1 MPTVIPECEKV
12 SRQNFRI
19 CRDNLWHNVQMRL
32 TPNFKVMA
40 LTLLPILFLTACA
53 QSPVDSETVITQAD
67 VTSVSITPVEDLA
80 DARIVALANGAAELI
95 AAMGYRDNLVGRDI
109 ASSTI
114 ELRDIPVV
122 TSGHQVIPET
132 IIALQP
138 TLVIIDDATG
148 PSSAITKLESA
159 GIRIANISQS
169 WNLADLLIKIKELGV
184 ALGAPQSAALLQS
197 VLAESVDGTLAKASS
212 ESKQL
217 KVAFLYLR
225 GTSSIYLV
233 GGQGSGA
240 DYLINATGAIDIGA
254 KQLAKP
260 FTPLTAET
268 MAQLNPDLILVMIAG
283 LESVGGVSGLVEL
296 PGIAQTNAGKNRQV
310 VAVDDSLLLSFGP
323 RTPSLIAKMAA
334 AFGVIA
340 NA

>member
-1 MPTVIPECEKV
+1 MRRMPT
-12 SRQNFRI
+12 
-19 CRDNLWHNVQMRL
+19 L
-32 TPNFKVMA
+32 KVMA
-40 LTLLPILFLTACA
+40 LTLMPILLLTACA
-53 QSPVDSETVITQAD
+53 QSPVNSQTAITQAD
-67 VTSVSITPVEDLA
+67 VTSVAVTPVEKLTDV
-80 DARIVALANGAAELI
+80 RIVALANGAAELI

-109 ASSTI
+109 ASSTT
-114 ELRDIPVV
+114 ELKDVPIV

-138 TLVIIDDATG
+138 TLVIVDDATG
-148 PSSAITKLESA
+148 PSNAISKLESA
-159 GIRIANISQS
+159 GIRIVNISQS
-169 WNLADLLIKIKELGV
+169 WNLVDLLIKVDQLGSAIK
-184 ALGAPQSAALLQS
+184 APQSAALLRNILS
-197 VLAESVDGTLAKASS
+197 ESVNGNSVGASATD
-212 ESKQL
+212 KKL

-240 DYLINATGAIDIGA
+240 DYLINATGAIDVGA
-254 KQLAKP
+254 QKLSKP

-296 PGIAQTNAGKNRQV
+296 PGIAQTGAGKNRQI

-323 RTPSLIAKMAA
+323 RTPSLISELAV

>member
-1 MPTVIPECEKV
+1 MRRKP
-12 SRQNFRI
+12 
-19 CRDNLWHNVQMRL
+19 NL
-32 TPNFKVMA
+32 KVMA
-40 LTLLPILFLTACA
+40 LTLLPILLLTACA
-53 QSPVDSETVITQAD
+53 QSSVDSQTVITQAD
-67 VTSVSITPVEDLA
+67 VASVSITPVEELT

-114 ELRDIPVV
+114 ELKDVPVV

-138 TLVIIDDATG
+138 TLVIVDDATG
-148 PSSAITKLESA
+148 PSSAITTLESA
-159 GIRIANISQS
+159 GIRVTNISQS
-169 WNLADLLIKIKELGV
+169 WDLADLLVKIKELGA
-184 ALGAPQSAALLQS
+184 ALGAPQSAALLQK
-197 VLAESVDGTLAKASS
+197 VLAESVDGTLAGASS
-212 ESKQL
+212 ADKQL

-268 MAQLNPDLILVMIAG
+268 MAQLNPDLILVMIEG

-296 PGIAQTNAGKNRQV
+296 PGIAQTQAGKNRQV

-323 RTPSLIAKMAA
+323 RTPSLIEKMAA

>member
-1 MPTVIPECEKV
+1 MRRVPT
-12 SRQNFRI
+12 
-19 CRDNLWHNVQMRL
+19 L
-32 TPNFKVMA
+32 KVMA
-40 LTLLPILFLTACA
+40 LTLMPILLLTACT
-53 QSPVDSETVITQAD
+53 QSKSNSEIVISQTD
-67 VTSVSITPVEDLA
+67 VTSVAVTPVEKLSDV
-80 DARIVALANGAAELI
+80 RIVALANGAAELI

-109 ASSTI
+109 ASSTT
-114 ELRDIPVV
+114 ELKDVPIV

-138 TLVIIDDATG
+138 NLVIVDDATG
-148 PSSAITKLESA
+148 PSRAISKLESA
-159 GIRIANISQS
+159 GIRIVNISQS
-169 WNLADLLIKIKELGV
+169 WNLVDLLIKVDQLGSAIK
-184 ALGAPQSAALLQS
+184 APQSAALLRNILS
-197 VLAESVDGTLAKASS
+197 ESVNGNSVGASATD
-212 ESKQL
+212 KKL

-240 DYLINATGAIDIGA
+240 DYLINATGAIDVGA
-254 KQLAKP
+254 QKLTKP

-296 PGIAQTNAGKNRQV
+296 PGVAQTQAGKNRQI

-323 RTPSLIAKMAA
+323 RTPSLISELAA
-334 AFGVIA
+334 AFGVITSA
-340 NA
+340 

>member
-1 MPTVIPECEKV
+1 ME
-12 SRQNFRI
+12 
-19 CRDNLWHNVQMRL
+19 MRL
-32 TPNFKVMA
+32 LPNLKVMA
-40 LTLLPILFLTACA
+40 LTLLPILLLTACA
-53 QSPVDSETVITQAD
+53 QSSVDSQTVITQAD
-67 VTSVSITPVEDLA
+67 VNSISITPVEELT

-95 AAMGYRDNLVGRDI
+95 AAMGYLDNLVGRDI

-114 ELRDIPVV
+114 ELKDIPVV

-132 IIALQP
+132 IIAVQP
-138 TLVIIDDATG
+138 TLVIVDDATG

-159 GIRIANISQS
+159 GIRIVNISQS
-169 WNLADLLIKIKELGV
+169 WNLADLLIKIKELGA
-184 ALGAPQSAALLQS
+184 ALGAPQSAALLQK
-197 VLAESVDGTLAKASS
+197 VLAESVDGTLAGATSAD
-212 ESKQL
+212 KQL

-268 MAQLNPDLILVMIAG
+268 MAQLNPDLILVMIEG

-296 PGIAQTNAGKNRQV
+296 PGIAQTQAGKNRQV

-323 RTPSLIAKMAA
+323 RTPSLIEKMAA

>member
-1 MPTVIPECEKV
+1 MRRMPT
-12 SRQNFRI
+12 
-19 CRDNLWHNVQMRL
+19 L
-32 TPNFKVMA
+32 KVMA
-40 LTLLPILFLTACA
+40 LTLMPILLLTACA
-53 QSPVDSETVITQAD
+53 QSPVKSQIAITQSD
-67 VTSVSITPVEDLA
+67 VTSISITPVEKLIDV
-80 DARIVALANGAAELI
+80 RIVALANGAAELI
-95 AAMGYRDNLVGRDI
+95 AAMGYLDNLVGRDI
-109 ASSTI
+109 ASSTP
-114 ELRDIPVV
+114 ELKDVPVV

-138 TLVIIDDATG
+138 TLVIVDDATG

-159 GIRIANISQS
+159 GIEIVKISQS
-169 WNLADLLIKIKELGV
+169 WNLADLVIKVEQIGV
-184 ALGAPQSAALLQS
+184 ALGAPKSAALLKNI
-197 VLAESVDGTLAKASS
+197 LLESVNGNLVKSGPADKR
-212 ESKQL
+212 L

-254 KQLAKP
+254 QQLDKP

-296 PGIAQTNAGKNRQV
+296 PGIAQTGAGKNRQV

-323 RTPSLIAKMAA
+323 RTPSLISELAA

>member
-1 MPTVIPECEKV
+1 
-12 SRQNFRI
+12 
-19 CRDNLWHNVQMRL
+19 MRL
-32 TPNFKVMA
+32 LPNFKVMA
-40 LTLLPILFLTACA
+40 LTLLPILLLTACA
-53 QSPVDSETVITQAD
+53 QSPVVSQTVITQAD
-67 VTSVSITPVEDLA
+67 VTSVSITPVEELT

-114 ELRDIPVV
+114 ELKDVLVV

-138 TLVIIDDATG
+138 TLVIVDDATG
-148 PSSAITKLESA
+148 PSSAITTLESA
-159 GIRIANISQS
+159 GIRVTNVSQS
-169 WNLADLLIKIKELGV
+169 WDLADLLVKIKELGA
-184 ALGAPQSAALLQS
+184 ALGAPQSAALLQK
-197 VLAESVDGTLAKASS
+197 VLAETVDGTMAGATSAD
-212 ESKQL
+212 KQL

-233 GGQGSGA
+233 GGQSSGA

-268 MAQLNPDLILVMIAG
+268 MAQLNPDLILVMIEG

-323 RTPSLIAKMAA
+323 RTPSLIEKLAA

>member
-1 MPTVIPECEKV
+1 
-12 SRQNFRI
+12 
-19 CRDNLWHNVQMRL
+19 MRRVL
-32 TPNFKVMA
+32 TLKVMA
-40 LTLLPILFLTACA
+40 LTLVPILLLTACA
-53 QSPVDSETVITQAD
+53 QSSVNSQTAITQSD
-67 VTSVSITPVEDLA
+67 VTSISITPVEELTDV
-80 DARIVALANGAAELI
+80 RIVALANGAAELI
-95 AAMGYRDNLVGRDI
+95 SAMGYLDNLVGRDI
-109 ASSTI
+109 ASSTP
-114 ELRDIPVV
+114 ELKDVPVV

-138 TLVIIDDATG
+138 TLVIVDDATG

-159 GIRIANISQS
+159 GIEIVNISQS
-169 WNLADLLIKIKELGV
+169 WNLADLVIKVEQI
-184 ALGAPQSAALLQS
+184 GAVLKAPKSAALLKNI
-197 VLAESVDGTLAKASS
+197 LLESVNGNLVAASPAD
-212 ESKQL
+212 KRL

-254 KQLAKP
+254 QQLDKP

-296 PGIAQTNAGKNRQV
+296 PGIAQTGAGKNRQV

-323 RTPSLIAKMAA
+323 RTPSLISELAA

>member
-1 MPTVIPECEKV
+1 
-12 SRQNFRI
+12 
-19 CRDNLWHNVQMRL
+19 MRL
-32 TPNFKVMA
+32 KPNSKVMA
-40 LTLLPILFLTACA
+40 LTLLPILLLTACA
-53 QSPVDSETVITQAD
+53 QSSVDSQTVITQAD
-67 VTSVSITPVEDLA
+67 VASVSITPVEELT

-114 ELRDIPVV
+114 ELKDVPVV

-138 TLVIIDDATG
+138 TLVIVDDATG

-159 GIRIANISQS
+159 GIRVANISQS
-169 WNLADLLIKIKELGV
+169 WDLADLLVKIKQLGA
-184 ALGAPQSAALLQS
+184 ALGAPQSAALLQK
-197 VLAESVDGTLAKASS
+197 VLAESVDGTLAGATSAD
-212 ESKQL
+212 KQL

-254 KQLAKP
+254 KQLTKP

-268 MAQLNPDLILVMIAG
+268 MAQLNPDLILVMIEG

-296 PGIAQTNAGKNRQV
+296 PGIAQTQAGKNRQV

-323 RTPSLIAKMAA
+323 RTPSLIEKLAA

>member
-1 MPTVIPECEKV
+1 
-12 SRQNFRI
+12 
-19 CRDNLWHNVQMRL
+19 MRL
-32 TPNFKVMA
+32 LPNLKVMA
-40 LTLLPILFLTACA
+40 LTLLPILLLTACA
-53 QSPVDSETVITQAD
+53 QSSVDSQTVITQAD
-67 VTSVSITPVEDLA
+67 VNSISITPVEELT

-95 AAMGYRDNLVGRDI
+95 AAMGYLDNLVGRDI

-114 ELRDIPVV
+114 ELKDIPVV

-132 IIALQP
+132 IIAVQP
-138 TLVIIDDATG
+138 TLVIVDDATG
-148 PSSAITKLESA
+148 PGSAITKLESA
-159 GIRIANISQS
+159 GIRIVNISQS
-169 WNLADLLIKIKELGV
+169 WNLADLLIKIKELGA
-184 ALGAPQSAALLQS
+184 ALGAPQSAALLQK
-197 VLAESVDGTLAKASS
+197 VLAESVDGTLAGATSAD
-212 ESKQL
+212 KQL

-268 MAQLNPDLILVMIAG
+268 MAQLNPDLILVMIEG

-296 PGIAQTNAGKNRQV
+296 PGIAQTQAGKNRQV

-323 RTPSLIAKMAA
+323 RTPSLIEKMAA

>member
-1 MPTVIPECEKV
+1 MRRMPT
-12 SRQNFRI
+12 
-19 CRDNLWHNVQMRL
+19 L
-32 TPNFKVMA
+32 KVMA
-40 LTLLPILFLTACA
+40 LTLMPILLLTACA
-53 QSPVDSETVITQAD
+53 QSKSNSEIQITQAD
-67 VTSVSITPVEDLA
+67 VTSVSVTPVEKLTDVK
-80 DARIVALANGAAELI
+80 IVALANGAAELI
-95 AAMGYRDNLVGRDI
+95 AAMGYLDNLVGRDI
-109 ASSTI
+109 ASSTP
-114 ELRDIPVV
+114 ELKDVPVV

-138 TLVIIDDATG
+138 TLVIVDDATG
-148 PSSAITKLESA
+148 PGSAIAKLESA
-159 GIRIANISQS
+159 GIRIIKISQS
-169 WNLADLLIKIKELGV
+169 WNLAELVIKVDQIGS
-184 ALGAPQSAALLQS
+184 AIGAPQSAALLRHILS
-197 VLAESVDGTLAKASS
+197 ESVKGNLVGPSSAK
-212 ESKQL
+212 EKR
-217 KVAFLYLR
+217 KVTFLSLR

-254 KQLAKP
+254 QQLDKP

-296 PGIAQTNAGKNRQV
+296 PGIAQTQAGKNRQV

-323 RTPSLIAKMAA
+323 RTPSLINELAA
-334 AFGVIA
+334 AFGVIS

>member
-1 MPTVIPECEKV
+1 
-12 SRQNFRI
+12 
-19 CRDNLWHNVQMRL
+19 
-32 TPNFKVMA
+32 MA
-40 LTLLPILFLTACA
+40 LTLMPILLLTACA
-53 QSPVDSETVITQAD
+53 QSPVKSQTVIIQSD
-67 VTSVSITPVEDLA
+67 VTSISVTPVEKLTDV
-80 DARIVALANGAAELI
+80 RIVALANGAAELI
-95 AAMGYRDNLVGRDI
+95 AAMGYLDNLVGRDI
-109 ASSTI
+109 ASSTP
-114 ELRDIPVV
+114 ELKDVPVV
-122 TSGHQVIPET
+122 TSGHQVIPEI

-138 TLVIIDDATG
+138 TLVIVDDATG

-159 GIRIANISQS
+159 GIEIVKISQS
-169 WNLADLLIKIKELGV
+169 WNLADLVIKVEQIGV
-184 ALGAPQSAALLQS
+184 ALGAPKSAALLKNILLDS
-197 VLAESVDGTLAKASS
+197 VNGNLVKSGPAGER
-212 ESKQL
+212 L

-254 KQLAKP
+254 QQLDKP

-296 PGIAQTNAGKNRQV
+296 PGIAQTEAGKNRQV

-323 RTPSLIAKMAA
+323 RTPSLISELAA
-334 AFGVIA
+334 AFGVIS

>member
-1 MPTVIPECEKV
+1 MEMSLLP
-12 SRQNFRI
+12 
-19 CRDNLWHNVQMRL
+19 NL
-32 TPNFKVMA
+32 KVMA
-40 LTLLPILFLTACA
+40 LTLLPILLLTACA
-53 QSPVDSETVITQAD
+53 QSSVDSQTVITQAD
-67 VTSVSITPVEDLA
+67 VNSISITPVEELT

-95 AAMGYRDNLVGRDI
+95 AAMGYLDNLVGRDI

-114 ELRDIPVV
+114 ELKDIPVV

-132 IIALQP
+132 IIAVQP
-138 TLVIIDDATG
+138 TLVIVDDATG

-159 GIRIANISQS
+159 GIRIVNISQS
-169 WNLADLLIKIKELGV
+169 WNLADLLIKIKELGA
-184 ALGAPQSAALLQS
+184 ALGAPQSAALLQK
-197 VLAESVDGTLAKASS
+197 VLAESVDGTLAGASS
-212 ESKQL
+212 ADKQ
-217 KVAFLYLR
+217 KKIAFLYLR

-240 DYLINATGAIDIGA
+240 DYLINATGAIDVGA
-254 KQLAKP
+254 EQLAKP

-268 MAQLNPDLILVMIAG
+268 MAQLNPDLILVMIEG

-296 PGIAQTNAGKNRQV
+296 PGIAQTQAGKNRQV

-323 RTPSLIAKMAA
+323 RTPSLIEKLAA

>member
-1 MPTVIPECEKV
+1 MRRMPT
-12 SRQNFRI
+12 
-19 CRDNLWHNVQMRL
+19 L
-32 TPNFKVMA
+32 KVMA
-40 LTLLPILFLTACA
+40 LTLMPILLLTACA
-53 QSPVDSETVITQAD
+53 QSSVVSQTVITQSD
-67 VTSVSITPVEDLA
+67 VTSISITPVEKLTDV
-80 DARIVALANGAAELI
+80 RIVALANGSAELI
-95 AAMGYRDNLVGRDI
+95 AAMGYLDNLVGRDI
-109 ASSTI
+109 ASSTP
-114 ELRDIPVV
+114 ELKDVPVV

-138 TLVIIDDATG
+138 TLVIVDDATG

-159 GIRIANISQS
+159 GIEIVKISQS
-169 WNLADLLIKIKELGV
+169 WNLADLVIKVEQIGV
-184 ALGAPQSAALLQS
+184 ALGAPKSAALLKNILLDS
-197 VLAESVDGTLAKASS
+197 VNGNLVAANPAGKR
-212 ESKQL
+212 L

-254 KQLAKP
+254 QQLDKP

-296 PGIAQTNAGKNRQV
+296 PGIAQTGAGKNRQV

-323 RTPSLIAKMAA
+323 RTPSLISELAA
-334 AFGVIA
+334 AFEVIA

>member
-1 MPTVIPECEKV
+1 
-12 SRQNFRI
+12 
-19 CRDNLWHNVQMRL
+19 MRRL
-32 TPNFKVMA
+32 PILKVMA
-40 LTLLPILFLTACA
+40 LTLMPILLLTACA
-53 QSPVDSETVITQAD
+53 QSKSNSEIQITQAD
-67 VTSVSITPVEDLA
+67 VTSVSVTPVEKLTDVK
-80 DARIVALANGAAELI
+80 IVALANGAAELI
-95 AAMGYRDNLVGRDI
+95 AAMGYLDNLVGRDI
-109 ASSTI
+109 ASSTP
-114 ELRDIPVV
+114 ELKDVPVV

-138 TLVIIDDATG
+138 TLVIVDDATG
-148 PSSAITKLESA
+148 PGSAITKLEQA
-159 GIRIANISQS
+159 GIRIIKISQS
-169 WNLADLLIKIKELGV
+169 WNLAELVIKVDQIGS
-184 ALGAPQSAALLQS
+184 AIGAPQSAALLRNILS
-197 VLAESVDGTLAKASS
+197 ESVKGNLVGPSSAK
-212 ESKQL
+212 EKL

-254 KQLAKP
+254 QQLDKP

-296 PGIAQTNAGKNRQV
+296 PGIAQTQAGKNRQV

-323 RTPSLIAKMAA
+323 RTPSLINELAA
-334 AFGVIA
+334 AFGVIS

>member
-1 MPTVIPECEKV
+1 MRRKP
-12 SRQNFRI
+12 
-19 CRDNLWHNVQMRL
+19 NL
-32 TPNFKVMA
+32 KVMA
-40 LTLLPILFLTACA
+40 LTLLPILLLTACA
-53 QSPVDSETVITQAD
+53 QSSVDSQTVITQAD
-67 VTSVSITPVEDLA
+67 VASVSITPVEELT

-114 ELRDIPVV
+114 ELKDVLVV

-138 TLVIIDDATG
+138 TLVIVDDATG
-148 PSSAITKLESA
+148 PSSAITTLESA
-159 GIRIANISQS
+159 GIRVTNISQS
-169 WNLADLLIKIKELGV
+169 WDLADLLVKIKELGA
-184 ALGAPQSAALLQS
+184 ALGAPQSAALLQK
-197 VLAESVDGTLAKASS
+197 VLAETVDGTMAGATSAD
-212 ESKQL
+212 KQL

-233 GGQGSGA
+233 GGQSSGA

-268 MAQLNPDLILVMIAG
+268 MAQLNPDLILVMIEG

-323 RTPSLIAKMAA
+323 RTPSLIEKLAA

>member
-1 MPTVIPECEKV
+1 
-12 SRQNFRI
+12 
-19 CRDNLWHNVQMRL
+19 
-32 TPNFKVMA
+32 
-40 LTLLPILFLTACA
+40 
-53 QSPVDSETVITQAD
+53 
-67 VTSVSITPVEDLA
+67 
-80 DARIVALANGAAELI
+80 VALANGAAELI

-114 ELRDIPVV
+114 ELKDVPVV

-138 TLVIIDDATG
+138 TLVIVDDATG
-148 PSSAITKLESA
+148 PSSAITTLESA
-159 GIRIANISQS
+159 GIRVTNVSQS
-169 WNLADLLIKIKELGV
+169 WDLADLLVKIKELGA
-184 ALGAPQSAALLQS
+184 ALGAPQSAALLQK
-197 VLAESVDGTLAKASS
+197 VLAETVDGTMAGATSAD
-212 ESKQL
+212 KQL

-233 GGQGSGA
+233 GGQSSGA

-268 MAQLNPDLILVMIAG
+268 MAQLNPDLILVMIEG

-323 RTPSLIAKMAA
+323 RTPSLIEKLAA